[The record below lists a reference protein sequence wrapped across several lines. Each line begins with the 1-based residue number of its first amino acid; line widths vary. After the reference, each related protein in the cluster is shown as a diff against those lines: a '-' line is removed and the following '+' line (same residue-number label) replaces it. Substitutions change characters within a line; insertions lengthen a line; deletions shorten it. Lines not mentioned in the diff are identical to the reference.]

1 MVLGWSI
8 TSIVLTAIMYS
19 KLKDVE
25 GNFDSIL
32 ANWKSD
38 VITDFEV
45 KEGSANSNTAL
56 TCSADYEP
64 FLSYTFPGTNRFCLC
79 TSGNIIEGNCCGSS
93 SFRRMLRRSSSSSS
107 SRNKC
112 NTCYGKQYDS
122 VSAETYQ
129 KFRITVGS
137 DKFPVLFCVKRLS
150 GYNFFDK
157 AK

>member
-38 VITDFEV
+38 VIIDFEV

-64 FLSYTFPGTNRFCLC
+64 FLSYKFPGIDVFCHC
-79 TSGNIIEGNCCGSS
+79 KSGSVITGSCCKASS
-93 SFRRMLRRSSSSSS
+93 YRRMLRRSSSSSS
-107 SRNKC
+107 K
-112 NTCYGKQYDS
+112 
-122 VSAETYQ
+122 
-129 KFRITVGS
+129 
-137 DKFPVLFCVKRLS
+137 
-150 GYNFFDK
+150 
-157 AK
+157 